1 MNRPSNTQIAM
12 PELKELTYTVR
23 LKPLSLCTLQERR
36 ADLIKVYKML
46 NSLSDVLFE
55 SIRYDTI
62 VGI

>member
-1 MNRPSNTQIAM
+1 M

>member
-1 MNRPSNTQIAM
+1 M

-23 LKPLSLCTLQERR
+23 LKSLSLCTLQERR